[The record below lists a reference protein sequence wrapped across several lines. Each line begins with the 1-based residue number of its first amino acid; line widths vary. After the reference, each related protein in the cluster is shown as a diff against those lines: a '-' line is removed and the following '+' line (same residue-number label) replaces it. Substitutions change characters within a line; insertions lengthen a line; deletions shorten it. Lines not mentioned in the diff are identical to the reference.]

1 MRCKAVVFDM
11 DGTLLDTLEDLAEAM
26 NRVLERQ
33 GFPTHPV
40 ESYRRFVG
48 SGAGQLVARALP
60 AEAQEGS
67 IRRRSLEAFLS
78 EYGANWKTKTR
89 LYEGISGL
97 LDALCSRNLALAVLT
112 NKPQA
117 FAELCV
123 HEFLSGWPFG
133 LILGQQPGVP
143 VKPDPTAPRQ
153 LLRYLGVL
161 PEEVLYLGDTDV
173 DMFTAVNAGMYPI
186 GVLWGFR
193 TGEELRMAGARETI
207 AHPME
212 LMRILG

>member
-78 EYGANWKTKTR
+78 EYGANWKTKPGSMR
-89 LYEGISGL
+89 GYLV
-97 LDALCSRNLALAVLT
+97 CWM
-112 NKPQA
+112 
-117 FAELCV
+117 LCV
-123 HEFLSGWPFG
+123 PGIWPW
-133 LILGQQPGVP
+133 
-143 VKPDPTAPRQ
+143 
-153 LLRYLGVL
+153 
-161 PEEVLYLGDTDV
+161 LY
-173 DMFTAVNAGMYPI
+173 
-186 GVLWGFR
+186 
-193 TGEELRMAGARETI
+193 
-207 AHPME
+207 
-212 LMRILG
+212 